1 MLVGGQ
7 LAEPWRPAVKQY
19 ALHIDAR
26 PCTSL
31 LQDSADRDAMQGLSL
46 PASVT
51 ITLHNGADVPG
62 AATGI
67 GLHASRACL
76 DIRGVAALD
85 DKGVPLAAGRVTWA
99 WSPLSHTE
107 DVIQVRWPAG
117 ATVAAVVVTY
127 LLRVG
132 VAPVGLY
139 VSGRTP
145 AHVWLATQCEPVGAR
160 RIMPCLDEPRAKAPV
175 QVAVLAPPEWTVLG
189 NTEGVLRRGHQ
200 WVFPATPPMST
211 YLLALVL
218 ASPGAL
224 LCDDTQVHVLPSTG
238 MQVRVWRHPGDA
250 PQDTAVAAAA
260 CMGAVQAL
268 EALTRLP
275 YPLPT
280 LDLVPVHAFDS
291 AAMENWGCMLFHR
304 RALLVPSPALAVAS
318 GLPVPSGSSV
328 HAVRLTVA
336 HEVAHQWFGNL
347 VTMGWWND
355 LWLNEAFATLL
366 GYWVLALQELVRV
379 GPDQVLPP
387 PPDALWAAALRA
399 GHLPAWQRFLLEE
412 LGDALRGRAVDTPP
426 EAVVTESDM
435 EAMFDGVTYSRG
447 AAVLRAVL
455 LAAGGDAVP
464 AVRLYLLKAMDRGGL
479 ASVQDL
485 WDAVGPGPADMGGA
499 WLRADRLQV
508 LGPTAATVLPRLHPL
523 TLRPV
528 SATGPAASR
537 AVFATPVTLNPLF
550 GVPGLVPL
558 THASLPAFRALLAL
572 DVAGA
577 ICLLLSARDAVESR
591 GDPVG
596 WAIVREAAA
605 PDGPGPGPAR
615 ARVPPLIRQAATGLL
630 QTWTAKCH
638 AFKGSVGQ
646 DPGAWDAR
654 LRGVLAAR
662 AAASAHHVG
671 DPKGKFDFRGVLQTV
686 TRAAG
691 PVLHVPAWQAL
702 LHSLASP
709 TSTRKAILSETEA
722 REALQELQRQAAALR
737 YSCGPPHARPASG
750 IPVAA
755 GGRAQAGKK
764 RHGHGSASSTK
775 PHRPARLRR
784 CCGAKKHV
792 FSPAR

>member
-1 MLVGGQ
+1 MPE
-7 LAEPWRPAVKQY
+7 AWRPHVKQY
-19 ALHIDAR
+19 ALRIDGR
-26 PCTSL
+26 PCAGL
-31 LQDSADRDAMQGLSL
+31 LQDALTRDAMQGVSLS
-46 PASVT
+46 ASVT
-51 ITLHNGADVPG
+51 VFLHTRGPG
-62 AATGI
+62 AGDAAVTGI
-67 GLHASRACL
+67 ALHASRACVT
-76 DIRGVAALD
+76 IRGVAAL
-85 DKGVPLAAGRVTWA
+85 GATGAPLAAGGVTWA
-99 WSPLSHTE
+99 WSPEASE
-107 DVIQVRWPAG
+107 DVLRVQWPAG
-117 ATVAAVVVTY
+117 AAVSAVTLTY
-127 LLRVG
+127 VLRVG

-139 VSGRTP
+139 VSGRTKD
-145 AHVWLATQCEPVGAR
+145 HVWLATQCEPVGAR

-175 QVAVLAPPEWTVLG
+175 QVTVLAPPQWTVLS
-189 NTEGVLRRGHQ
+189 NTEGVLRRAE
-200 WVFPATPPMST
+200 WAFPATPPMST

-224 LCDDTQVHVLPSTG
+224 LCDHTQVHLLPATG
-238 MQVRVWRHPGDA
+238 VQVRVWRHPEDA

-275 YPLPT
+275 YPLPK

-304 RALLVPSPALAVAS
+304 RALLVASPSLAAGSGQPA
-318 GLPVPSGSSV
+318 PSAASV
-328 HAVRLTVA
+328 HAVRLTVV

-347 VTMGWWND
+347 VTMRWWND

-399 GHLPAWQRFLLEE
+399 GHLPAWQRFFLEE
-412 LGDALRGRAVDTPP
+412 LGDALRGRAVATPP

-435 EAMFDGVTYSRG
+435 EAMFDGVTYARG

-455 LAAGGDAVP
+455 LAAGGDVVP
-464 AVRLYLLKAMDRGGL
+464 AVRLYVLQALGRDGL
-479 ASVQDL
+479 AVAEDL
-485 WDAVGPGPADMGGA
+485 WDAVGPGPADVGRA

-523 TLRPV
+523 TLEPV
-528 SATGPAASR
+528 EATGSAGSAASQ
-537 AVFATPVTLNPLF
+537 AVFATPLTLNPLF

-558 THASLPAFRALLAL
+558 TQASLPAFRALVAL

-577 ICLLLSARDAVESR
+577 ICLLLSARDAVETQ

-605 PDGPGPGPAR
+605 PEGAR
-615 ARVPPLIRQAATGLL
+615 ARVPPLLRQAAVGLL
-630 QTWTAKCH
+630 HTWATKCH
-638 AFKGSVGQ
+638 ALKGKVGH

-662 AAASAHHVG
+662 AAASAHTVG
-671 DPKGKFDFRGVLQTV
+671 DPKGKFEFRGVLQAV
-686 TRAAG
+686 TRAVG
-691 PVLHVPAWQAL
+691 PALHLPAWQAL

-709 TSTRKAILSETEA
+709 TSTRKPLLSEAEA
-722 REALQELQRQAAALR
+722 REALQELQRRAAALR
-737 YSCGPPHARPASG
+737 HSCEPALLRAA
-750 IPVAA
+750 PVAA
-755 GGRAQAGKK
+755 GGRAA
-764 RHGHGSASSTK
+764 RGHVRAPSTK
-775 PHRPARLRR
+775 PLQAQPGTHLRR
-784 CCGAKKHV
+784 CCGARKHV
-792 FSPAR
+792 LGPSR

>member
-1 MLVGGQ
+1 MP
-7 LAEPWRPAVKQY
+7 EPWRPSVKQY
-19 ALHIDAR
+19 ALYIDGR
-26 PCTSL
+26 PCVGL
-31 LQDSADRDAMQGLSL
+31 LQDSSVRDAMQGVSL

-51 ITLHNGADVPG
+51 ITLHRGVDMS
-62 AATGI
+62 AAAPAITGI

-76 DIRGVAALD
+76 DIREVAALD
-85 DKGVPLAAGRVTWA
+85 DKGAPLSPGRVTWA
-99 WSPLSHTE
+99 WSPHSETE
-107 DVIQVRWPAG
+107 DVMQVRWPPG
-117 ATVAAVVVTY
+117 ATVAAVVVKY
-127 LLRVG
+127 MLRVG

-139 VSGRTP
+139 VSGRTA

-175 QVAVLAPPEWTVLG
+175 QVTVLAPADWTVLG
-189 NTEGVLRRGHQ
+189 NTEGVLQRRPRRSSHDWA
-200 WVFPATPPMST
+200 WVFPPTPPMST

-224 LCDDTQVHVLPSTG
+224 LCDDTQVHHVPATG
-238 MQVRVWRHPGDA
+238 VQVRVWRHPEDV

-275 YPLPT
+275 YPLPK

-304 RALLVPSPALAVAS
+304 KALLVPSPSLAAAS
-318 GLPVPSGSSV
+318 GQAAPTGSSV

-347 VTMGWWND
+347 VTMAWWND

-387 PPDALWAAALRA
+387 PPDALWAAALQA
-399 GHLPAWQRFLLEE
+399 AHLPAWQRFFLEE
-412 LGDALRGRAVDTPP
+412 LGDALRGRAVATPP
-426 EAVVTESDM
+426 EAVVSESDI
-435 EAMFDGVTYSRG
+435 EAMFDGVTYARG

-455 LAAGGDAVP
+455 LATGGDAVP
-464 AVRLYLLKAMDRGGL
+464 AVRLYVLKAMDRGGL
-479 ASVQDL
+479 ASAQDL
-485 WDAVGPGPADMGGA
+485 WDAVGPGPGDVGHA

-508 LGPTAATVLPRLHPL
+508 LGSASVSAAPSTSALPRLHPL
-523 TLRPV
+523 TLKPV
-528 SATGPAASR
+528 DGTRGARGAS

-558 THASLPAFRALLAL
+558 TQASLPAFRALLSL
-572 DVAGA
+572 DIAGA
-577 ICLLLSARDAVESR
+577 ICLLLSARDAVETH

-605 PDGPGPGPAR
+605 APGGPGR
-615 ARVPPLIRQAATGLL
+615 AAVPPLIRQAAVGLL
-630 QTWTAKCH
+630 QTWAAKCH
-638 AFKGSVGQ
+638 AFKGRVGQ

-654 LRGVLAAR
+654 LRGVVAAR

-671 DPKGKFDFRGVLQTV
+671 DPKGKFEFRGVLQAV
-686 TRAAG
+686 THAVG

-709 TSTRKAILSETEA
+709 TSTRKAILSESEA
-722 REALQELQRQAAALR
+722 REALQELQRRAAALR
-737 YSCGPPHARPASG
+737 RSCGP
-750 IPVAA
+750 PVAA
-755 GGRAQAGKK
+755 GGRPRG
-764 RHGHGSASSTK
+764 RGRPSTTK
-775 PHRPARLRR
+775 PLEAQPTGPLRR